1 MMNIG
6 AVDHDAITRP
16 FPKVHIEHR
25 RGVEEHFI
33 PDGSAAEWLRMH
45 PEVLLISFDPRDTV
59 LDVRD
64 GMASSRRIGT
74 RIVPID
80 DIADGTSV
88 MRRVV
93 SNRRH
98 GIPTAI
104 GLDYLMESDDGEQ
117 GIISSMARAF

>member
-1 MMNIG
+1 MK
-6 AVDHDAITRP
+6 D
-16 FPKVHIEHR
+16 
-25 RGVEEHFI
+25 GV
-33 PDGSAAEWLRMH
+33 
-45 PEVLLISFDPRDTV
+45 
-59 LDVRD
+59 
-64 GMASSRRIGT
+64 ASSRKIGT
-74 RIVPID
+74 RIVPLD

-104 GLDYLMESDDGEQ
+104 GLDYLMESDDSEQ